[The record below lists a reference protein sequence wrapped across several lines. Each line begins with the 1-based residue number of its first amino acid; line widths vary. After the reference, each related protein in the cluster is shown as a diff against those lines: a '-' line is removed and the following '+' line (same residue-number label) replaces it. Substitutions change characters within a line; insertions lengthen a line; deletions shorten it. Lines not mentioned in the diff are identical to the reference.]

1 MKDLFMC
8 LLLNLQNHGNIVSA
22 KLYKDSDFATI
33 ELEGK
38 DCTYDISIRKEE
50 KKGETENAE

>member
-1 MKDLFMC
+1 MKDLFKC

-22 KLYKDSDFATI
+22 NLYKDSDWATI

>member
-22 KLYKDSDFATI
+22 NLYKDSDFATI